1 MSNVLVH
8 PAPGFDQPVEL
19 LSACHGRIEAQL
31 ETLRRLVSWLPEFG
45 ADREAARAAQAI
57 LRYFRTA
64 ALNHHQDEELDV
76 FPRLLERAGE
86 AERHQ
91 VQGLVRSLIADHRE
105 LAAAWASIEAQLDQ
119 VAAGNT
125 VELDAEEVRCFLQQ
139 YRNHI
144 DCEESMLL
152 PYVRRLLTADDEA
165 ELGAS
170 MAARRT
176 HS

>member
-1 MSNVLVH
+1 
-8 PAPGFDQPVEL
+8 
-19 LSACHGRIEAQL
+19 
-31 ETLRRLVSWLPEFG
+31 
-45 ADREAARAAQAI
+45 
-57 LRYFRTA
+57 
-64 ALNHHQDEELDV
+64 V

-105 LAAAWASIEAQLDQ
+105 LAAAWASIEAQLEQ